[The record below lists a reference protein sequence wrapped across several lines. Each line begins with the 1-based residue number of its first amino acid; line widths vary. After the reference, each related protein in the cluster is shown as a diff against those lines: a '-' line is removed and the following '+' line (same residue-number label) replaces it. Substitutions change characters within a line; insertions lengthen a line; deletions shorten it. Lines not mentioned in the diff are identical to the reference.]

1 MEFNKKGSVQQV
13 FVYAVSTIIVV
24 FVGFLALNFLGV
36 LGSDVENRSIQDFQ
50 SNIELELTQI
60 RGDFNS
66 ENIKTFRIPGII
78 SKITFITP
86 SCAQSYADDFDGH
99 YIVLYDSQ
107 DQVLDFRELEGFRVQ
122 GGCFEV
128 EGVEFMDLAFKN
140 ERNEVIIEDLTS

>member
-1 MEFNKKGSVQQV
+1 MGFNKKGSVQQV

-36 LGSDVENRSIQDFQ
+36 LGPDVENRSLKDFQ
-50 SNIELELTQI
+50 SKIELELSEI

-66 ENIKTFRIPGII
+66 ESVEKFRVPGII
-78 SKITFITP
+78 SKIAFITP

-99 YIVLYDSQ
+99 FVVLFDSQ
-107 DQVLDFRELEGFRVQ
+107 DQVLDFTELEGFTTP

-128 EGVEFMDLAFKN
+128 EDVDFMDLAFKN
-140 ERNEVIIEDLTS
+140 ERNEVVIEDLTP